1 MEEYGDKMAEKTNI
15 ICSIRQELRHLPRK
29 KSTKQISVGM
39 NTMSPKAILGH
50 LLSLYVRRLTWIRL
64 SLSISLLC
72 PNVTRMHLKI
82 FTLKTTGP
90 SHENIVSGLFFN
102 LVNFHA

>member
-29 KSTKQISVGM
+29 KSTKQISLGM

-50 LLSLYVRRLTWIRL
+50 FRRLTWIRL